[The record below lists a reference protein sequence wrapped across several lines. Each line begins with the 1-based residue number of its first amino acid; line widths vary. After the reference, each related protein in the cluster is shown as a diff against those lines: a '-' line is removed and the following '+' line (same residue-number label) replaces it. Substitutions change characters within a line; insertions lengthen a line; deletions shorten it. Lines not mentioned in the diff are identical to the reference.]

1 MKLNIHLVKP
11 DPMNTLRKDETAIR
25 IISARKATK
34 NEQKAYA
41 GEKL

>member
-1 MKLNIHLVKP
+1 MLGLSYKIQILVVSY
-11 DPMNTLRKDETAIR
+11 TLRQDFTEIR

-41 GEKL
+41 GEK